1 MLYFLLARDLT
12 GNEPRPEP
20 GLHLHSRLA
29 DQSRSASNDAY
40 AWGGA
45 STAVRNYAANG
56 LNQYTAAGP
65 ASFGHDAN
73 GNLGSTANPPF
84 GSTSYV
90 YDVENRLVSAT
101 GAQSAELVYDP
112 LGRLWQVSSPA
123 GGTRRL
129 VYDGDALVAEYDIA
143 GNMLHRYVHG
153 NGPGA
158 DDPLLWYDTWASGWR
173 RALLADHQ
181 GSIVQ
186 VADRYGNPI
195 ATNSYDPWGI
205 PGATP
210 AGRFGYTGQTWVPE
224 ARAVVLQGKVL
235 LADDRAVPA
244 GGPHRV

>member
-1 MLYFLLARDLT
+1 
-12 GNEPRPEP
+12 
-20 GLHLHSRLA
+20 
-29 DQSRSASNDAY
+29 
-40 AWGGA
+40 
-45 STAVRNYAANG
+45 
-56 LNQYTAAGP
+56 
-65 ASFGHDAN
+65 
-73 GNLGSTANPPF
+73 
-84 GSTSYV
+84 
-90 YDVENRLVSAT
+90 
-101 GAQSAELVYDP
+101 
-112 LGRLWQVSSPA
+112 
-123 GGTRRL
+123 
-129 VYDGDALVAEYDIA
+129 
-143 GNMLHRYVHG
+143 MLHRYVHG

-224 ARAVVLQGKVL
+224 SRAVVLQGKVL